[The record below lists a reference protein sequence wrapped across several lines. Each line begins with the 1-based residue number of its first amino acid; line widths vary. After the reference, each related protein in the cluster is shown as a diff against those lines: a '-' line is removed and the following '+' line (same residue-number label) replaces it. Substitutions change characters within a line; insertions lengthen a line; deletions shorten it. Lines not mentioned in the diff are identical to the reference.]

1 MCSCVITRGMDMVR
15 RLFIFAAWDR
25 DNIVDGACL
34 FYLREL
40 SKCGD
45 IIFVADNDL
54 TSDELDGVLSVPN
67 LLYADAVRHGEYDFG
82 SYKRGFAWAR
92 DAKILGKYDWVYF
105 VNDSVYGPIGDL
117 GDVLV
122 QLEGAG
128 HEFVGMVTNS
138 DKNIPPHVQS
148 WFMGIGRNIVDAV
161 YVHSFFDGI
170 KKLENKSQICIQYEV
185 GFSELMKS
193 HGVDFVTRFVQFNHR
208 SNVVY
213 RRPYRALRR
222 GVPFIKKSG
231 LKNMF
236 GFDFVARYVKNPK
249 LMNAIRENALRY
261 NVQFRCQGWIRRIF
275 K

>member
-1 MCSCVITRGMDMVR
+1 M
-15 RLFIFAAWDR
+15 IFEKADWILENQRKVQNKKQNTIEKDLKTG
-25 DNIVDGACL
+25 NLI
-34 FYLREL
+34 YLN
-40 SKCGD
+40 GIQY
-45 IIFVADNDL
+45 IIKIISGTKNHIYVHHPIL
-54 TSDELDGVLSVPN
+54 TVQIKENYINSQ
-67 LLYADAVRHGEYDFG
+67 
-82 SYKRGFAWAR
+82 
-92 DAKILGKYDWVYF
+92 KYINNYFEDWLKESIY
-105 VNDSVYGPIGDL
+105 L
-117 GDVLV
+117 
-122 QLEGAG
+122 A
-128 HEFVGMVTNS
+128 S
-138 DKNIPPHVQS
+138 DKLIDEYLFKLDNLIK
-148 WFMGIGRNIVDAV
+148 GTK
-161 YVHSFFDGI
+161 YI

-222 GVPFIKKSG
+222 GVPVIKKSG

-261 NVQFRCQGWIRRIF
+261 NVQFRRQGWMRRIF